1 MKCKVCG
8 TEFEPKKEDKYVVK
22 IVKRTSFV
30 TADIEMYD
38 AFDCPKCGCQQLA
51 GLRHVE
57 MTEPTYKTV
66 TFDLKEN
73 DNE

>member
-8 TEFEPKKEDKYVVK
+8 TEFEPKKENKYMVK

-38 AFDCPKCGCQQLA
+38 AFDCPKCGCQRLA
-51 GLRHVE
+51 GLRHDVHSE
-57 MTEPTYKTV
+57 SKT
-66 TFDLKEN
+66 K
-73 DNE
+73 

>member
-38 AFDCPKCGCQQLA
+38 AFDCPQCGCQQLA
-51 GLRHVE
+51 GLRHMEVE
-57 MTEPTYKTV
+57 EPTYTTV
-66 TFDLKEN
+66 GVDWKEG
-73 DNE
+73 